1 MLPSSNLDRM
11 GETISCFV
19 VPLTPRVH
27 LMVSVV
33 AFFSSHSMEKGL
45 FGLESMVGWIG
56 ATHYNE
62 KNHEHCNKVP
72 IIKKSRDARIHKG

>member
-19 VPLTPRVH
+19 APLMPRVH

-33 AFFSSHSMEKGL
+33 AFVSSHLMEKGT
-45 FGLESMVGWIG
+45 FGLEL
-56 ATHYNE
+56 HYNE

-72 IIKKSRDARIHKG
+72 SILKITRCTYTGGVIRLF